1 MAQNPFNTNE
11 DAEIREGFICPMC
24 KDDLKDVESLLKHL
38 VRNLRLLKK
47 YFDK

>member
-24 KDDLKDVESLLKHL
+24 KDDLKDVESLLKHFG
-38 VRNLRLLKK
+38 KK
-47 YFDK
+47 FKIIKKIF